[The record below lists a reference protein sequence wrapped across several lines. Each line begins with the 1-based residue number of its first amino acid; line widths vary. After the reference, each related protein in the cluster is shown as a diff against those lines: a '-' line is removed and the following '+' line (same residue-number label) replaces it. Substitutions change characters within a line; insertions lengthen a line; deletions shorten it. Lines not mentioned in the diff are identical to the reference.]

1 MTNPIPSLVGFSEKN
16 GQWFAEDVSL
26 ATLARD
32 FGTPLYVY
40 SKEAICVAYRA
51 YDTACIRS
59 NGTRRA
65 RIHYAM
71 KANSNLAILDELK
84 QLGAGFDLVSG
95 GELARALHIGADPK
109 SLVFAGV
116 GKSAAEIEYALRV
129 GVKCINV
136 ESASELHRIN
146 SIAKVLNLRAPVSL
160 RVNPDVDAKTHP
172 YISTGLKDNKFG
184 IAYHEVL
191 KTYREAALLSHID
204 VLGIDCHI
212 GSQITSSSPYLDA
225 LDKVLDLIA
234 HLQHEGILIHHLDL
248 GGGLGINYGNES
260 PPDITEFT
268 NLLLNRVEERG
279 FGHLEVLLEPGR
291 SLVGNAGILLT
302 QVEYLKTG
310 PDKNF
315 CIVNAAMNDLMRP
328 ALYEAYHAIVPI
340 QASQIKPNCYDV
352 VGPVCESGDW
362 LGKDRILAVNQ
373 GDILAIL
380 SAGAYGFVMA
390 SNYNSRGRAAEVMVD
405 GDQAFLVRERES
417 VEGLYEKERTF
428 NQSSALK

>member
-1 MTNPIPSLVGFSEKN
+1 MNVIPALIGFSEKN
-16 GQWFAEDVSL
+16 GQWFAEGVSL
-26 ATLARD
+26 AQLAKD

-40 SKEAICVAYRA
+40 SKEAICSAYRA
-51 YDTACIRS
+51 YDAACIRP

-71 KANSNLAILDELK
+71 KANSNLAVLDELK

-116 GKSAAEIEYALRV
+116 GKSSLEIEDALRT

-136 ESASELHRIN
+136 ESIPELHRIN
-146 SIAKVLNLRAPVSL
+146 TIAKKLSLRAPISL
-160 RVNPDVDAKTHP
+160 RVNPDVDANTHP

-204 VLGIDCHI
+204 VVGIDCHI
-212 GSQITSSSPYLDA
+212 GSQITNASPYLDA
-225 LDKVLDLIA
+225 LDKVLDLITQ
-234 HLQHEGILIHHLDL
+234 LQREGILIHHLDL
-248 GGGLGINYGNES
+248 GGGLGIDYGS
-260 PPDITEFT
+260 DAPPNITEFT

-279 FGHLEVLLEPGR
+279 YGNLEVLLEPGR
-291 SLVGNAGILLT
+291 SLVGNAGVLLT
-302 QVEYLKTG
+302 EVEYLKTG
-310 PDKNF
+310 SDKNF

-328 ALYEAYHAIVPI
+328 ALYEAYHAIVPT
-340 QASQIKPNCYDV
+340 QTSNVSPRLYDV

-362 LGKDRILAVNQ
+362 LGKDRMLAISE
-373 GDILAIL
+373 GDVLAIL

-390 SNYNSRGRAAEVMVD
+390 SNYNTRGRAAEVMID
-405 GDQAFLVRERES
+405 GNQAFLVRERETVS
-417 VEGLYEKERTF
+417 SLYEKERTL
-428 NQSSALK
+428 NK